1 MGALMIT
8 NAFLPLDWPE
18 PDLTDDH
25 LGRRL
30 AAVKRQAQ
38 ELTPIHD
45 DHDLEDAVEDAAER
59 IARPVIQEN
68 RTGRG
73 SSRPPEAS

>member
-1 MGALMIT
+1 MT
-8 NAFLPLDWPE
+8 SNAFHPVDWPE
-18 PDLTDDH
+18 PDLTEDD

-30 AAVKRQAQ
+30 AAVKRQAE

-59 IARPVIQEN
+59 IARPVIQEC

-73 SSRPPEAS
+73 GRRPPEAP